1 MNANRPL
8 SPHLSIWKWR
18 PTMAVSIFHRV
29 SGHALALAGL
39 LLFAWWLIAAAT
51 SAEAYANFQ
60 AVASSWFGWIV
71 WVGLSWMA
79 FQHLLSG
86 VRHLLMDSG
95 WGYELATAR
104 RSSLLVFVGAALLT
118 ALFWALVLSGSG
130 VM

>member
-1 MNANRPL
+1 MSANRPL

-29 SGHALALAGL
+29 SGHALAFAGL

-51 SAEAYANFQ
+51 SAEAYATFQ
-60 AVASSWFGWIV
+60 SVATSWFGWIV

-95 WGYELATAR
+95 WGFDLGLAQ
-104 RSSLLVFVGAALLT
+104 RSSMLVFLGAILLT
-118 ALFWALVLSGSG
+118 ALFWGFIFFG
-130 VM
+130 PGYR